1 MNNTSV
7 NLQIKVTIVTIYFY
21 ITLHDLIR
29 MNIELSW
36 KIVRIFSIIQALI
49 LVL

>member
-1 MNNTSV
+1 MNNISV

>member
-21 ITLHDLIR
+21 ITLHDLIW

>member
-29 MNIELSW
+29 MNNELSW
-36 KIVRIFSIIQALI
+36 KIVCIFSIIQALI

>member
-36 KIVRIFSIIQALI
+36 KIVRIFL
-49 LVL
+49 LYKH

>member
-36 KIVRIFSIIQALI
+36 KIVRIFSIIQVLI